1 MSRVILL
8 FLLLSSGTARAE
20 QIVPAGTELQIR
32 LKTTLS
38 SYVSKAGTPIVAEVI
53 APVELNGQVV
63 LPMRTELFGSVR
75 EARRVGLGLSRERAL
90 LDLEFNQMRV
100 PGGELQD
107 FSGLVTQVD
116 NARERVDAKGR
127 IRGIRATDSSS
138 SVIAGAAIS
147 VSAFDPMALIF
158 SLSSSMNV
166 FRIPDSSVVLPA
178 GTELHFKVGEELK
191 VPGVMGPAYPALF
204 AAGKVPAELDEVVKG
219 LPFRTATKGS
229 NLPSDL
235 TSLMYLG
242 SQEAIE
248 RAFLAAGWVRS
259 DELNGKSSYGVMKS
273 IVENQGY
280 QAAPMSV
287 LTLAGK
293 EPELA
298 FAKTLNTF
306 FTRHHLRIYSQQA
319 RVDGQPVWT
328 STATYDSGIGFS
340 KGAKTFIHLINENID
355 EERSKVVHDLL
366 LTGCVEGVG
375 FQDRPWVPR
384 DAKNATGDTLRTDGK
399 IAILRMNDC
408 VNPLRADEE
417 DVRRENLKLRQSAY
431 LRPLRTTLLTL
442 RNDLTRGNVV
452 YQAYSGIRVLW
463 SLKGPAVS
471 GDSQKSIRYGGQ
483 EFLVVDGAKPMQRD
497 DIPKDGGEKLKLS
510 KEAKKPKSYAN
521 QLLFSLNG
529 GLNGFGNELF
539 STQRFALAVS
549 AGGQTLRV
557 PLQFDTVLER
567 GWAISPKLTVNT
579 WKYVSNEFSYT
590 RTSTNFRL
598 FGQDELLGNQLD
610 SRSKAAIRNFS
621 YSTLVHLTPNGRRI
635 RPYFAV
641 GPTLQ
646 LIHLLEAKPA
656 KNSLLSFAA
665 RDVALLVTAYN
676 FGSKPALDGGGVFQF
691 GLNYGGGV
699 RIHVTPRLFLR
710 ADYRETVSRQPDF
723 WKSIPQRLQQ
733 GITEP
738 NQRLEVSP
746 LQRHGLLRQQL
757 VTMGIGISF

>member
-1 MSRVILL
+1 MCRIILL
-8 FLLLSSGTARAE
+8 CLLLSSEAARAE
-20 QIVPAGTELQIR
+20 QVVAAGTELQIR

-53 APVELNGQVV
+53 APVEVKGQMV

-75 EARRVGLGLSRERAL
+75 EVRRVGLGLSRERAL
-90 LDLEFNQMRV
+90 LDLEFNQMKV
-100 PGGELQD
+100 PGEELQD
-107 FSGLVTQVD
+107 IAGLVSQVD

-127 IRGIRATDSSS
+127 IRGIRATDSFS
-138 SVIAGAAIS
+138 SVIAGVAIS

-178 GTELHFKVGEELK
+178 GTELHFRVGAELK
-191 VPGVMGPAYPALF
+191 VRGVMGPAYPALF
-204 AAGKVPAELDEVVKG
+204 ATGKAPAELEEVVKG

-287 LTLAGK
+287 LTLNGK

-306 FTRHHLRIYSQQA
+306 FSRHHLRIYSQQS
-319 RVDGQPVWT
+319 RIDGQPVWT

-355 EERSKVVHDLL
+355 EERSKVVNDLL

-375 FQDRPWVPR
+375 FQDRRWVPR

-408 VNPLRADEE
+408 LKPIRADEE
-417 DVRRENLKLRQSAY
+417 DINKENLKLRQSAY

-442 RNDLTRGNVV
+442 RNDLTRGNLV

-463 SLKGPAVS
+463 NLKGPS
-471 GDSQKSIRYGGQ
+471 TTDNQKSIRYGGQ
-483 EFLVVDGAKPMQRD
+483 EFLVVDGAKQMQRD
-497 DIPKDGGEKLKLS
+497 DIPKDGGDQLKLGA
-510 KEAKKPKSYAN
+510 EAKKPRSYAN

-529 GLNGFGNELF
+529 GLNGFGNESF
-539 STQRFALAVS
+539 STQRFALLANV
-549 AGGQTLRV
+549 GGQSLRA

-598 FGQDELLGNQLD
+598 FGQDELLGNQID

-656 KNSLLSFAA
+656 KNALLNFAA

-676 FGSKPALDGGGVFQF
+676 FGSKPALEGGGVFQF

-699 RIHVTPRLFLR
+699 RIHLTPRFFLR

-723 WKSIPQRLQQ
+723 WKSVPGKLQQ
-733 GITEP
+733 GITDP
-738 NQRLEVSP
+738 TQQLEVSP

-757 VTMGIGISF
+757 LTMGIGIAF